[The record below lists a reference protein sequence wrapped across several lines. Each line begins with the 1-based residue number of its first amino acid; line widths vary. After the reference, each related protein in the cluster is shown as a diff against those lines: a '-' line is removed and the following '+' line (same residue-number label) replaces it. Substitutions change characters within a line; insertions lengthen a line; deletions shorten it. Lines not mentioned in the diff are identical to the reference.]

1 MISSLRG
8 KVLEKVPPSLVIDVQ
23 GVGYEVFA
31 SMTTFSKLP
40 TLGEEVTLQT
50 HLVVREDAHVLYG
63 FYSALERQLF
73 RQLIKVNGIG
83 PKIALAMLS
92 GMDVATFVQTIEMGD
107 VQNLTRIPGVG
118 KKTAERL
125 VIELRDKL
133 SESGATLP
141 VSEQVNTEGAGT
153 MPKHEAISALVALG
167 FKPQD
172 ASKRITKIFE
182 DGMSSE
188 LLIRKALQK
197 TA

>member
-40 TLGEEVTLQT
+40 DVGQEVTLQT

-133 SESGATLP
+133 SESGASLP
-141 VSEQVNTEGAGT
+141 ASEQVNIEGAGT
-153 MPKHEAISALVALG
+153 MPKQEAISALVALG